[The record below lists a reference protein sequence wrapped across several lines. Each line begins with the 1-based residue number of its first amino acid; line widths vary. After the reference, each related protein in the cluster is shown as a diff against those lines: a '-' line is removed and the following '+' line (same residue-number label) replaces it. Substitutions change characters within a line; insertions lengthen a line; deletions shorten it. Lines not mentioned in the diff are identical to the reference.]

1 MSTKIKNF
9 KIMSTKQHVQIPDAL
24 GVEIKKDGDKTTI
37 IQHLKP
43 FDKLVYAFMKKTMDA
58 KTRQTF
64 ASISKISES
73 LNVRRNTVSESVK
86 KLCACGAIKK
96 LSEKIGRAN
105 KYEFLPNFKGFEMFT
120 YDFLD
125 DNQTLTTNEK
135 AIVLALQEFT
145 YKDSETGDSF
155 TAHSTEKLA
164 QIMNVSPTTLRKTF
178 KGLQDK
184 GVLETTLIRK
194 TDTTT
199 GCNSVLKRIDNHKIA
214 QAILFIGKQV
224 VENTNDITELKQ
236 IIQELRLE
244 QKKTNERLRNI
255 EIENEILKKE
265 NQRFLNNDLP
275 TSFDFESKE
284 SD

>member
-1 MSTKIKNF
+1 MNS
-9 KIMSTKQHVQIPDAL
+9 KQHVQIPDAL
-24 GVEIKKDGDKTTI
+24 GVEVRMDGDKTTI
-37 IQHLKP
+37 VQHLKP

-64 ASISKISES
+64 VSISKIAED
-73 LNVRRNTVSESVK
+73 LDVTRKTVSASIK

-120 YDFLD
+120 YDFLN

-135 AIVLALQEFT
+135 AIILALQEFT

-155 TAHSTEKLA
+155 TAHSTDNLA
-164 QIMNVSPTTLRKTF
+164 RVMNISSDSLRKTF
-178 KGLQDK
+178 KSLQDK
-184 GVLETTLIRK
+184 GVLETTLTRK
-194 TDTTT
+194 TDATT

-275 TSFDFESKE
+275 TAFEFESKE

>member
-1 MSTKIKNF
+1 MNS
-9 KIMSTKQHVQIPDAL
+9 KQHVQIPDAL
-24 GVEIKKDGDKTTI
+24 GVEVRMDGDKTTI
-37 IQHLKP
+37 VQHLKP

-64 ASISKISES
+64 VSISKIAED
-73 LNVRRNTVSESVK
+73 LNVTRKTVSASIK

-96 LSEKIGRAN
+96 LSTQIGRAN

-120 YDFLD
+120 YDFLN

-135 AIVLALQEFT
+135 AIILALQEFT

-155 TAHSTEKLA
+155 TAHSTDNLA
-164 QIMNVSPTTLRKTF
+164 RVMNISSDSLRKTF
-178 KGLQDK
+178 KSLQDK
-184 GVLETTLIRK
+184 GVLETTLTRK
-194 TDTTT
+194 TDATT

-275 TSFDFESKE
+275 TSFEFENKE

>member
-1 MSTKIKNF
+1 MNS
-9 KIMSTKQHVQIPDAL
+9 KQHVQIPDAL
-24 GVEIKKDGDKTTI
+24 GVEVRMDGDKTTI
-37 IQHLKP
+37 VQHLKP

-64 ASISKISES
+64 VSISKIAED
-73 LNVRRNTVSESVK
+73 LDVTRKTVSASIK

-120 YDFLD
+120 YDFLN

-135 AIVLALQEFT
+135 AIILALQEFT

-155 TAHSTEKLA
+155 TAHSTDNLA
-164 QIMNVSPTTLRKTF
+164 RVMNISSDSLRKTF
-178 KGLQDK
+178 KSLQDK
-184 GVLETTLIRK
+184 GVLETTLTRK
-194 TDTTT
+194 TDATT

-244 QKKTNERLRNI
+244 QKKTSERLRNI

-275 TSFDFESKE
+275 TSFEFENKE